1 MMGVGLAMMFLGII
15 LLVAV
20 VALIVWALFRI
31 FSGLQQQGDPA
42 EETLR
47 GRFARGEIDAE
58 EYEKTLEVLRRE
70 RNTTKGGA

>member
-20 VALIVWALFRI
+20 VALIVWTLFRI
-31 FSGLQQQGDPA
+31 FPGLQQQGDPA